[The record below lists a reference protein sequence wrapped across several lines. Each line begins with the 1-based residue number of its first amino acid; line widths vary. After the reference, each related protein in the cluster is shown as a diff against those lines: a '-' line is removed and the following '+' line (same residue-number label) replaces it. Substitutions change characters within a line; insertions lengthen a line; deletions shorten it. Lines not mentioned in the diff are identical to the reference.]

1 METGFAITAFMALFL
16 NLVLDEEV
24 ADEEVP
30 ELTAN
35 VVDEEQDEEEW
46 DRIRGKKMRDDAGVG
61 NSSGDDAVEMQNV
74 FPNMKR

>member
-35 VVDEEQDEEEW
+35 AVDEEQDEEEW

-74 FPNMKR
+74 SPNMKR